1 MKLLGAFFKLIRYP
15 NLVFIALTQALFYYC
30 IVLPAHQKYPESSP
44 ALGEKDLIIL
54 MLASLCIAAAGY
66 IINDYFDLN
75 IDKVNRPD
83 RLVIEKMI
91 KRRWA
96 ILWHLSLSALG
107 LSLSFYLG
115 WKIHN
120 PLPGILNSIAVI
132 LLWFY
137 STTFKKQVLIGNVI
151 ISLLT
156 AWVVLVIYIC
166 EIKFNIITISASQLG
181 FITTI
186 FKASVLYGGFA
197 FILSVI
203 REVVKDM
210 EDIEGDTKYN
220 CHTMPIAWGIRASKV
235 YTAVWIIVL
244 GAALLILSVYAIQ
257 VRWWWLA
264 MYIIAT
270 VLTPLYFIYRK
281 LRVAI
286 QSQDFGA
293 ISNLVKM
300 VMLAGILSMLFFKWY
315 IG

>member
-15 NLVFIALTQALFYYC
+15 NLVFIALTQLLFYYC
-30 IVLPAHQKYPESSP
+30 IVLPAQQKYPESSLT
-44 ALGEKDLIIL
+44 LGQKELIIL
-54 MLASLCIAAAGY
+54 IMASLCIAAAGY

-83 RLVIEKMI
+83 RLVIEKLI

-96 ILWHLSLSALG
+96 ILWHLSLSAAG
-107 LSLSFYLG
+107 LALSFYLG
-115 WKIHN
+115 WKINN

-137 STTFKKQVLIGNVI
+137 STTFKKQLLIGNII

-156 AWVVLVIYIC
+156 AWVVLVIYVC
-166 EIKFNIITISASQLG
+166 EIKFNIISISAPQLA

-186 FKASVLYGGFA
+186 FKAAVLYGGFA

-210 EDIEGDTKYN
+210 EDMEGDSKYN
-220 CHTMPIAWGIRASKV
+220 CHTMPITWGIRASKV

-244 GAALLILSVYAIQ
+244 GAALLILSIYAIQ
-257 VRWWWLA
+257 VKWWLLA
-264 MYIIAT
+264 VYIIVFT
-270 VLTPLYFIYRK
+270 ITPLYFIYRK
-281 LRVAI
+281 LRVAM
-286 QSQDFGA
+286 QSSDFGA
-293 ISNLVKM
+293 ISTLVKG
-300 VMLAGILSMLFFKWY
+300 VMLAGILSMLFLKWY

>member
-15 NLVFIALTQALFYYC
+15 NLVFIALTQWLFYYC
-30 IVLPAHQKYPESSP
+30 IVLPTHQKYPEST
-44 ALGEKDLIIL
+44 LLLREKELMIL

-96 ILWHLSLSALG
+96 ILWHLSLSAIGLG
-107 LSLSFYLG
+107 LSFYLG

-120 PLPGILNSIAVI
+120 PLPGILNLLAVI

-137 STTFKKQVLIGNVI
+137 STTFKKQVLIGNII

-156 AWVVLVIYIC
+156 AWVVLVIYVC
-166 EIKFNIITISASQLG
+166 EIEFNIVSISPPQLA

-186 FKASVLYGGFA
+186 FKAGVLYGGFA

-220 CHTMPIAWGIRASKV
+220 CHTMPIAWGITASKV

-244 GAALLILSVYAIQ
+244 GAALLILSVYAVQ

-264 MYIIAT
+264 VYIVST
-270 VLTPLYFIYRK
+270 MLTPLYFIYGK
-281 LRVAI
+281 LRVAT
-286 QSQDFGA
+286 QSQDFGT
-293 ISNLVKM
+293 ISSGVKM
-300 VMLAGILSMLFFKWY
+300 VMLFGILSMLFFKWY

>member
-30 IVLPAHQKYPESSP
+30 IVLPARQKYPESSP
-44 ALGEKDLIIL
+44 ALGEKELIML

-96 ILWHLSLSALG
+96 ILWHLTLSALG
-107 LSLSFYLG
+107 LALSFYLG
-115 WKIHN
+115 WKIQN
-120 PLPGILNSIAVI
+120 PLPGILNSVAVI

-137 STTFKKQVLIGNVI
+137 STTFKKQVLIGNII

-166 EIKFNIITISASQLG
+166 EIKFNIISISTPQLA

-220 CHTMPIAWGIRASKV
+220 CHTMPIAWGIRVSKV

-244 GAALLILSVYAIQ
+244 GAALLILSIYAIQ

-264 MYIIAT
+264 IYIIAT
-270 VLTPLYFIYRK
+270 VLTPLYFIFRK

-286 QSQDFGA
+286 LSQDFGA
-293 ISNLVKM
+293 ISTLVKM
-300 VMLAGILSMLFFKWY
+300 VMLSGILSMLFFKWY
-315 IG
+315 IE

>member
-15 NLVFIALTQALFYYC
+15 NLVFIALTQVLFYYC
-30 IVLPAHQKYPESSP
+30 ILLPTHQKHPEAIIS
-44 ALGEKDLIIL
+44 LGEKELIIL
-54 MLASLCIAAAGY
+54 IVSSLCIAAAGY

-96 ILWHLSLSALG
+96 ILWHFSLSATG
-107 LSLSFYLG
+107 LALSFYLG
-115 WKIHN
+115 WRINN
-120 PLPGILNSIAVI
+120 PLPGIFNTIAVI

-137 STTFKKQVLIGNVI
+137 STTFKKQVLIGNMI

-166 EIKFNIITISASQLG
+166 EVKLNIISISPPQLV
-181 FITTI
+181 FINDI
-186 FKASVLYGGFA
+186 FQAAVLYGGFA

-203 REVVKDM
+203 REAVKDM

-220 CHTMPIAWGIRASKV
+220 CRTMPIAWGIRASKV
-235 YTAVWIIVL
+235 YIAVWIFVL
-244 GAALLILSVYAIQ
+244 GAALMILSIFAVQIK
-257 VRWWWLA
+257 WWWLA
-264 MYIIAT
+264 VYIIAT
-270 VLTPLYFIYRK
+270 VLTPLYNIFRK
-281 LRVAI
+281 LRTAMH
-286 QSQDFGA
+286 SRDFGI
-293 ISNLVKM
+293 ISTLVKL
-300 VMLAGILSMLFFKWY
+300 VMLSGILSMLFFKWY

>member
-15 NLVFIALTQALFYYC
+15 NLVFIALTQVLFYYC
-30 IVLPAHQKYPESSP
+30 IVLPTHQKYPESNL
-44 ALGEKDLIIL
+44 ALGEKELIMLI
-54 MLASLCIAAAGY
+54 LASLCIAAAGY

-83 RLVIEKMI
+83 RLVIEKLI

-96 ILWHLSLSALG
+96 ILWHLSLSAAG
-107 LSLSFYLG
+107 LALSFYMG
-115 WKIHN
+115 WRIHN
-120 PLPGILNSIAVI
+120 PLPGIFNTMAVI

-137 STTFKKQVLIGNVI
+137 STTFKKQILIGNII

-166 EIKFNIITISASQLG
+166 EVKLNIISISAPQLA
-181 FITTI
+181 FITAI
-186 FKASVLYGGFA
+186 FKSAVLYGGFA

-210 EDIEGDTKYN
+210 EDMEGDAKYN
-220 CHTMPIAWGIRASKV
+220 CHTMPIAWGIRSSKV

-244 GAALLILSVYAIQ
+244 GAALLILSIFAFQ
-257 VRWWWLA
+257 VRWWWLGV
-264 MYIIAT
+264 YIIAT
-270 VLTPLYFIYRK
+270 VLTPLYYIFRK

-286 QSQDFGA
+286 LSHEFGA
-293 ISNLVKM
+293 ISTLVKM
-300 VMLAGILSMLFFKWY
+300 VMLAGILSMLLFKWY

>member
-15 NLVFIALTQALFYYC
+15 NLVFIALTQVLFYYC
-30 IVLPAHQKYPESSP
+30 ILLPTYLKHPESIIS
-44 ALGEKDLIIL
+44 LGEKELIIL
-54 MLASLCIAAAGY
+54 IVSSLCIAAAGY

-96 ILWHLSLSALG
+96 ILWHFSLSATG
-107 LSLSFYLG
+107 LALSFYLC
-115 WKIHN
+115 WLINN
-120 PLPGILNSIAVI
+120 PLPGIFNTIAVI

-137 STTFKKQVLIGNVI
+137 STTFKKQLLIGNII

-156 AWVVLVIYIC
+156 AWAVLVIYMC
-166 EIKFNIITISASQLG
+166 EVKLNIISISPSQLA
-181 FITTI
+181 FINDI
-186 FKASVLYGGFA
+186 FQAAVLYGGFA

-203 REVVKDM
+203 REAVKDM

-220 CHTMPIAWGIRASKV
+220 CRTMPIAWGIRASKV

-244 GAALLILSVYAIQ
+244 GAALLILSIFAVQIK
-257 VRWWWLA
+257 WWWLA
-264 MYIIAT
+264 VYIITT
-270 VLTPLYFIYRK
+270 VLTPLYYIFRK
-281 LRVAI
+281 LRRAMH
-286 QSQDFGA
+286 SRDFGA
-293 ISNLVKM
+293 ISTLVKL
-300 VMLAGILSMLFFKWY
+300 VMLSGILSMLFFKCY